1 MEYERIRE
9 RLKVFEFPQDR
20 LRLVQLQDIRFI
32 NDTYNA
38 NPVSLNHALDVL
50 DVYPAKG
57 RKIFV
62 MGDMM
67 ELGLQRNFFHC
78 QAGERVAEICDAFI
92 SVGKLSR
99 LAADAAKSS
108 GLNEGNI
115 FVCDDSVQAREIL
128 FKKIAP
134 TSSDIILVKGSRA
147 MRMEEVFN
155 F

>member
-1 MEYERIRE
+1 
-9 RLKVFEFPQDR
+9 
-20 LRLVQLQDIRFI
+20 
-32 NDTYNA
+32 
-38 NPVSLNHALDVL
+38 
-50 DVYPAKG
+50 
-57 RKIFV
+57 
-62 MGDMM
+62 
-67 ELGLQRNFFHC
+67 
-78 QAGERVAEICDAFI
+78 VAEICDAFI